1 MAMHALLILN
11 EEKGNS
17 RIIVRLRHKQMKDR
31 VVSLLGDDKNRE
43 AFDLL
48 KSKAEVEVY
57 LPPGAKL
64 PFTPQVTLVEDLI

>member
-11 EEKGNS
+11 EEKGNL
-17 RIIVRLRHKQMKDR
+17 RIIVRLRHNQMKDR
-31 VVSLLGDDKNRE
+31 VLSLLGNDKRKE

-48 KSKAEVEVY
+48 KSRAEVEVY

-64 PFTPQVTLVEDLI
+64 PLTPQVTLVEDLI